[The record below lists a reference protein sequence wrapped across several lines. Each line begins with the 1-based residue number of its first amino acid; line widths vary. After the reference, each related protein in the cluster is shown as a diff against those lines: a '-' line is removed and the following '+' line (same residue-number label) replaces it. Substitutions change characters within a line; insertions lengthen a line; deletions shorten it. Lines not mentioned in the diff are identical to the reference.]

1 LNIAGKP
8 EMEVDRLNAAKTGER
23 AVIVRLNFN
32 CFKFQSKIGSTAE
45 MKWRLLLDNSKT
57 KGIVQLSNSGQ
68 VWSEFPRTELCWI
81 FFGVSILVFFLK
93 KISTRRHLINAIL

>member
-1 LNIAGKP
+1 
-8 EMEVDRLNAAKTGER
+8 MEVDRLNAAKTGER

-57 KGIVQLSNSGQ
+57 KGI
-68 VWSEFPRTELCWI
+68 
-81 FFGVSILVFFLK
+81 FFGISILVFFLK
-93 KISTRRHLINAIL
+93 KNKHPETFNKCYIIELQY

>member
-1 LNIAGKP
+1 
-8 EMEVDRLNAAKTGER
+8 MNAAKTGER
-23 AVIVRLNFN
+23 EVIVRSNFN
-32 CFKFQSKIGSTAE
+32 CFEFQSKIGSTAE

-81 FFGVSILVFFLK
+81 FFGISILVFK
-93 KISTRRHLINAIL
+93 KKKKLAPGDINKCKVLELQY

>member
-1 LNIAGKP
+1 
-8 EMEVDRLNAAKTGER
+8 MEVDRLNAAKTGER

-57 KGIVQLSNSGQ
+57 KGI
-68 VWSEFPRTELCWI
+68 
-81 FFGVSILVFFLK
+81 FFGISILVFFFK
-93 KISTRRHLINAIL
+93 KNKHPETFNKCYIIELQY